1 MARHECDALLYGVTD
16 PRERTRQVVPI
27 RGEAEVYLTRRQ
39 VATRLN
45 IGLTTLDGYVRE
57 GMPSYSWGL
66 RIRRFKFSE
75 VERWLRDRER
85 SAAA

>member
-1 MARHECDALLYGVTD
+1 MSEPGN
-16 PRERTRQVVPI
+16 VVPL

-39 VATRLN
+39 VAERLN
-45 IGLTTLDGYVRE
+45 IGLTTLDGYVKA

-75 VERWLRDRER
+75 VERWLRAHERDRT
-85 SAAA
+85 AA